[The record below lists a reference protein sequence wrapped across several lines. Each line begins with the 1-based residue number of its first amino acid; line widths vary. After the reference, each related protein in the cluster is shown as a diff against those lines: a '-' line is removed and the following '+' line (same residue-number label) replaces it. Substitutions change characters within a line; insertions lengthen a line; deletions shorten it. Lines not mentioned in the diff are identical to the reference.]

1 MHVWV
6 DMLTPKQVL
15 FFEPFIEN
23 LRERGDD
30 VRVTSRHYREA
41 ELMVRKRGL
50 KVDFVGAH
58 GGKNLSLKLLASIER
73 MRLLQ
78 EMFDGDPPDFA
89 VSFSSP
95 EAARVAYGLGM
106 MNVTVNDSPHATAVA
121 RLTLP
126 LSDALLCPWIIPNEA
141 WTRYGV
147 SRGKIFHYKALDPF
161 VWLKRRDLSNTDMPD
176 LDLDYSKGTIVL
188 RLEESF
194 ASYLMNVR
202 EMGYTEEFALLRRLA
217 DEFRTHNIVV
227 LCRYSEQIDTVMEN
241 FKGRVICPPDLV
253 DGVSLL
259 LNASLFIGMGGTM
272 TAEAALLGVP
282 AISFFRG
289 SYFVERYLI
298 SKELLT
304 KPRDID
310 GVIRNARHFLRNG
323 KELKESRKRAKMIRS
338 GMHDPVKVITA
349 RLDSLMREKLNQ
361 RLAR

>member
-1 MHVWV
+1 
-6 DMLTPKQVL
+6 MLTPKQVL

-58 GGKNLSLKLLASIER
+58 GGKNLSPKLLASIER

-194 ASYLMNVR
+194 ALFS
-202 EMGYTEEFALLRRLA
+202 T
-217 DEFRTHNIVV
+217 DINISRSCSQHDIPCIFIEKGCQNHSDIG
-227 LCRYSEQIDTVMEN
+227 LCGLGN
-241 FKGRVICPPDLV
+241 
-253 DGVSLL
+253 
-259 LNASLFIGMGGTM
+259 LF
-272 TAEAALLGVP
+272 
-282 AISFFRG
+282 
-289 SYFVERYLI
+289 
-298 SKELLT
+298 
-304 KPRDID
+304 RDIS
-310 GVIRNARHFLRNG
+310 GSFHETPNG
-323 KELKESRKRAKMIRS
+323 HHSPNRFWNL
-338 GMHDPVKVITA
+338 
-349 RLDSLMREKLNQ
+349 
-361 RLAR
+361 